1 MINSR
6 QLVVLTRPAG
16 ENEALASRL
25 QENNLNV
32 LSRPLIALSDI
43 GVSAESKQQAID
55 LEHNDIII
63 FVSKSAVRF
72 GMPLLDQY
80 WPAWPLSLE
89 WYAVGE
95 GTADALN
102 GFDVSARYP
111 EIAGSEG
118 LLALK
123 GLAEVE
129 GKKILI
135 ARGQG
140 GRELLASALG
150 ARGGLVRYFE
160 TYRRDAVK
168 YDDWVLPRDRTIVV
182 LTSGEIVEHFVDQ
195 VGAMFGHVHLIVPSS
210 RIGDKARALGA
221 AKLTITAGASEQ
233 ALYDA
238 VLNECGILDG

>member
-1 MINSR
+1 MTDS
-6 QLVVLTRPAG
+6 QPLVVLTRPAG

-32 LSRPLIALSDI
+32 LSRPLIELSDI
-43 GVSAESKQQAID
+43 GVSAELKQQAID
-55 LEHNDIII
+55 LDRNDIIL

-80 WPAWPLSLE
+80 WPAWPLSLD
-89 WYAVGE
+89 WYAVGK
-95 GTADALN
+95 GTADALKA
-102 GFDVSARYP
+102 FDVGALYP

-135 ARGQG
+135 ARGLE
-140 GRELLASALG
+140 GRELLAGTLG
-150 ARGGLVRYFE
+150 SRGGLVRYFE
-160 TYRRDAVK
+160 TYRRDAIK
-168 YDDWVLPRDRTIVV
+168 YDDWVLPQYRTFVV
-182 LTSGEIVEHFVDQ
+182 LTSGEIVENFVNQ
-195 VGAMFGHVHLIVPSS
+195 VGAKIGHVHLIVPSS
-210 RIGDKARALGA
+210 RIGDRARALGA
-221 AKLTITAGASEQ
+221 VKLTITAGASEQ

-238 VLNECGILDG
+238 VLNECRILNG